1 MIKIIL
7 LNQLKL
13 QNTINMKKTIFLAF
27 FLLNILNLFSQA
39 PSKFN
44 YQGVARDSKGNV
56 LVNQSVSLKVSVLDS
71 VITGVNIYSELHSAK
86 TNQLGLF
93 NLSIGSGNVVSGTFE
108 NISWGRNDKFIK
120 IEMDP
125 NGGSNYVLIGT
136 SQLLSVPYALN
147 AKSAE
152 NVQLK
157 SQEIYY
163 TGGMKTSTKHNEWI
177 SSPFQLVVE
186 EDGKYLINSYGRVWS
201 PGSCSITARIQNI
214 TKGETLATSFFL
226 GVDIA
231 FAQQTTGSISKIAYL
246 SKGDIISLD
255 YNCMSNLN
263 WQYGGDSSNG
273 ASSICILKLGG
284 K

>member
-56 LVNQSVSLKVSVLDS
+56 LVNQSVSLKVSILDS
-71 VITGVNIYSELHSAK
+71 VITGVNIYSELHTAK

-93 NLSIGSGNVVSGTFE
+93 NLSIGSGNVVSGIFE

-152 NVQLK
+152 NVQLI

-163 TGGMKTSTKHNEWI
+163 TGGLVLSTESDVWLPSNVKLIVENDGNYLLNSTGRAWSDWSADITYRIRNKTKNNVICQT
-177 SSPFQLVVE
+177 V
-186 EDGKYLINSYGRVWS
+186 
-201 PGSCSITARIQNI
+201 ITAIDITSAHQGSGSVSRIIQ
-214 TKGETLATSFFL
+214 
-226 GVDIA
+226 
-231 FAQQTTGSISKIAYL
+231 L
-246 SKGDIISLD
+246 SKGDELVMEFKATTKSK
-255 YNCMSNLN
+255 
-263 WQYGGDSSNG
+263 WQFGGDTINGGSAINIVRISN
-273 ASSICILKLGG
+273 
-284 K
+284 